1 MKNVNFSRL
10 GGFTLIE
17 LLVVVLIIGI
27 LAGVA
32 LPQYEVAVLKS
43 RYSNMVA
50 VLGTIRAAEEAYYL
64 ANGSYVDN
72 TDSLDISELSG
83 CTSRPGDGDGAIVCK
98 NFTIDINAGYAN
110 NNPAAYLQNRLAY
123 VHYQDFSATKAGQRE
138 CWAKIGDKAANQVCL
153 SMGGTLNG
161 TKNGVTGA
169 GGSINLYTLH

>member
-1 MKNVNFSRL
+1 MKNVTMRKNS
-10 GGFTLIE
+10 GFTLIE

-32 LPQYEVAVLKS
+32 LPQYEVAVLKA

-50 VLGTIRAAEEAYYL
+50 VLSTIRAAEEAYYL

-83 CTSRPGDGDGAIVCK
+83 CTSHPGDGSGAITCK
-98 NFTIDINAGYAN
+98 NFTIDINAGWAD
-110 NNPAAYLQNRLAY
+110 NNPAAYLQTRLAY

>member
-1 MKNVNFSRL
+1 MKNANISRL

-50 VLGTIRAAEEAYYL
+50 VLGTFRAAEEAYYL
-64 ANGSYVDN
+64 ANGSYVDD
-72 TDSLDISELSG
+72 TDALDVGELSG
-83 CTSRPGDGDGAIVCK
+83 CNMTGAGYIRCT
-98 NFTIDINAGYAN
+98 NFEIDVNAGWAT
-110 NNPAAYLQNRLAY
+110 NNPAGYLQNRLAY
-123 VHYQDFSATKAGQRE
+123 VHYQDFSTTKAGQRE

-161 TKNGVTGA
+161 TKNGVNSV

>member
-50 VLGTIRAAEEAYYL
+50 VLSTIRAAEEAYYL

-83 CTSRPGDGDGAIVCK
+83 CTSHPGDGSGAITCK
-98 NFTIDINAGYAN
+98 NFTIDINAGWAD
-110 NNPAAYLQNRLAY
+110 NNPAAYLQTRLAY

-161 TKNGVTGA
+161 TKSGVTGA

>member
-1 MKNVNFSRL
+1 MKNANISRL

-50 VLGTIRAAEEAYYL
+50 VLGTFRAAEEAYYL

-72 TDSLDISELSG
+72 TDALDISELSG
-83 CTSRPGDGDGAIVCK
+83 CTSHPGDGSGVITCK
-98 NFTIDINAGYAN
+98 NFGIDINAGHAN
-110 NNPAAYLQNRLAY
+110 NNPIGYLQNRLAY
-123 VHYQDFSATKAGQRE
+123 VHYQDFSTTKAGQRE

-161 TKNGVTGA
+161 TKTGVPGA
-169 GGSINLYTLH
+169 GGSINLYTLN

>member
-32 LPQYEVAVLKS
+32 LPQYEVAVLKA

-83 CTSRPGDGDGAIVCK
+83 CTSHGTGGGIFCK
-98 NFTIDINAGYAN
+98 NFDIDVNAGWAN
-110 NNPAAYLQNRLAY
+110 DNPLGYLQNRLAY

-161 TKNGVTGA
+161 TKNGVISA
-169 GGSINLYTLH
+169 GGNINLYTLH